1 MASLHSVPA
10 GIGPA
15 VRRFGPSLLRLAAGV
30 TVLWFLVRQLG
41 AAPFEDGLRAVTW
54 QAVVA
59 AVTLTALTTVCS
71 AWRWRVV
78 ARALGVDIGLPG
90 AAGAYYRSL
99 FLNSVLPGGILGD
112 VHRAVM
118 HGRRAGDVAR
128 GVRAVAWE
136 RLCGQVIQAVV
147 TAVVLL
153 TLPSPVRPALP
164 YVLAGIAGVAGCA
177 ALVVR
182 GAARRGRSRL
192 TRAARAIA
200 ADLRRG
206 LLARGVWPQLTLASV
221 LVVAGHTAT
230 FVIAARVAG
239 CTAPLG
245 ELVALLM
252 VVQTAAVIPLS
263 IGGWGPREGAAAWAF
278 AAAGLGAATG
288 VTVATLY
295 AVLMLAAVA
304 PGAGLLLRDAVRRR
318 RGRGHPGE
326 PSRTRS
332 GAADDGGCSRGLTAR
347 PVTGAVQAAAIR
359 RRIRIPLRLADGYST
374 TATVVTFTGLA
385 DAQQHVALE
394 LGQPAAARLPLVR
407 LHSECLTGDVFGSQ
421 RCDCGPQ
428 LREAVERITKHGG
441 YVLYLRQEGR
451 GIGLYDKLDA
461 YALQD
466 RGLDTYDANLA
477 LGHRADERD
486 YTSAAQMLHALG
498 ASRIALLSNNPDK
511 GAQLARLGITIAR
524 HVPTALHLTETNA
537 AYLTTKA
544 RRGGHD
550 LLSRSLDRAAEPHQ
564 QVGAPGTRSAS
575 RASGPRNQAG
585 GRCRPAHPRPVACRA
600 RPASRPGP
608 PVPPSPGDS
617 ATRPG
622 SC

>member
-1 MASLHSVPA
+1 VTPLYSVPA
-10 GIGPA
+10 GIGRA

-30 TVLWFLVRQLG
+30 IVLWFLVRQLG

-59 AVTLTALTTVCS
+59 AVTLTVLTTVCS

-78 ARALGVDIGLPG
+78 ARALGADIDLPG
-90 AAGAYYRSL
+90 ATGAYYRSL

-112 VHRAVM
+112 VHRAVA
-118 HGRRAGDVAR
+118 HGRRAGDVAQ

-177 ALVVR
+177 VLVVR
-182 GAARRGRSRL
+182 VAAHRGQSRPA
-192 TRAARAIA
+192 RAARAIA

-206 LLARGVWPQLTLASV
+206 LLVAGVWPQVTLASL

-230 FVIAARVAG
+230 FVVAARVAG
-239 CTAPLG
+239 STAPLG
-245 ELVALLM
+245 ELIALLM
-252 VVQTAAVIPLS
+252 VVQIAAGIPLS
-263 IGGWGPREGAAAWAF
+263 IGGWGPREGIAAWAF
-278 AAAGLGAATG
+278 AAAGLGAANG
-288 VTVATLY
+288 VTAATLY
-295 AVLMLAAVA
+295 AVLMLASVA

-318 RGRGHPGE
+318 RGRRPRQIGHRGRGHPGE
-326 PSRTRS
+326 SREPDPAPLTKE
-332 GAADDGGCSRGLTAR
+332 AVRGLPAF

-374 TATVVTFTGLA
+374 TATIVTFTGLT
-385 DAQQHVALE
+385 DAQQHVAIE
-394 LGQPAAARLPLVR
+394 FGRPAAARLPLVR

-428 LREAVERITKHGG
+428 LREAIERITKRGG

-466 RGLDTYDANLA
+466 RGLDTYDAKLA
-477 LGHRADERD
+477 LGHQADERD
-486 YTSAAQMLHALG
+486 YTSAAQMLRALG
-498 ASRIALLSNNPDK
+498 ANRIALLSNNPDK

-524 HVPTALHLTETNA
+524 QVPTALHLTDTNA
-537 AYLTTKA
+537 AYLTAKA

-550 LLSRSLDRAAEPHQ
+550 LLSRSLERAAEPDL
-564 QVGAPGTRSAS
+564 P
-575 RASGPRNQAG
+575 AG
-585 GRCRPAHPRPVACRA
+585 PAHLGTADR
-600 RPASRPGP
+600 
-608 PVPPSPGDS
+608 
-617 ATRPG
+617 
-622 SC
+622 